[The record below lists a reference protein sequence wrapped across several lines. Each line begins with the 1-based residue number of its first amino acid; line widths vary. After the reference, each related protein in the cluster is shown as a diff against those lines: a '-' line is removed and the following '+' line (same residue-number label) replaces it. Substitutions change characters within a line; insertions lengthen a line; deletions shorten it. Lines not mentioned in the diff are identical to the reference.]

1 MTDNKITIKTVIEL
15 LNEIAEKV
23 QREAGA
29 NAAAELLESIA
40 NKALEELI
48 SLCKWWTYV
57 DRGDDRGGYTSGQM
71 RVWMRVLSMYG
82 FEPCVDWLGNR
93 PRRLTINN
101 AVVWT
106 AGEKSERRE
115 E

>member
-1 MTDNKITIKTVIEL
+1 MTEREKAEEL